1 MNSMSRLN
9 DLKYEVLYK
18 KAHGFCDTCFGEGDI
33 PDPDDNDNVYWGT
46 VICPDCHGK
55 GVIYHDG
62 FDERSTIARELWKSV
77 WRAARLHEV
86 GNNPVFEA
94 FNLMTDSMLFAHMLD
109 MTPFQ
114 LFELIKTSRSLLS
127 DRSSPTQLNM
137 LHYKIACRN
146 GEISFDEELPF

>member
-1 MNSMSRLN
+1 MNSITHLN
-9 DLKYEVLYK
+9 DLKYEILYK
-18 KAHGFCDTCFGEGDI
+18 KAHGFCDTCFGEGYI
-33 PDPDDNDNVYWGT
+33 PDPDDNDESNAGT
-46 VICPDCHGK
+46 LQCPDCHGE

-62 FDERSTIARELWKSV
+62 FDEHSTLARELWKTI

-114 LFELIKTSRSLLS
+114 LFELIKVSRTLLS
-127 DRSSPTQLNM
+127 DRGAAPQRSM
-137 LHYKIACRN
+137 LQYKLALRN
-146 GEISFDEELPF
+146 GEVGFDEDLPF

>member
-1 MNSMSRLN
+1 MNSMMQLAG
-9 DLKYEVLYK
+9 LKYEVLHK
-18 KAHGFCDTCFGEGDI
+18 KTPDICDTCLGDGYI
-33 PDPDDNDNVYWGT
+33 PDPDDNDERDAGT
-46 VICPDCHGK
+46 VLCHDCHGD
-55 GVIYHDG
+55 GLIYPDG
-62 FDERSTIARELWKSV
+62 FDERSTLARELWKTI

-114 LFELIKTSRSLLS
+114 LFELIKTSRRLLS
-127 DRSSPTQLNM
+127 DRSTPTQLNM
-137 LHYKIACRN
+137 LQYKIACRN

>member
-1 MNSMSRLN
+1 MSSAWAAES
-9 DLKYEVLYK
+9 LKYEIRK
-18 KAHGFCDTCFGEGDI
+18 KENIICKNCHGSGCI
-33 PDPDDNDNVYWGT
+33 PDLLPESTSMVT
-46 VICPDCHGK
+46 VLCPDCLGD
-55 GVIYHDG
+55 GVIYSDG
-62 FDERSTIARELWKSV
+62 VVERSQLARELWKSV

-114 LFELIKTSRSLLS
+114 LFELIKKSRRLLS
-127 DRSSPTQLNM
+127 DRSTPTQLNM
-137 LHYKIACRN
+137 LQYKIACRN